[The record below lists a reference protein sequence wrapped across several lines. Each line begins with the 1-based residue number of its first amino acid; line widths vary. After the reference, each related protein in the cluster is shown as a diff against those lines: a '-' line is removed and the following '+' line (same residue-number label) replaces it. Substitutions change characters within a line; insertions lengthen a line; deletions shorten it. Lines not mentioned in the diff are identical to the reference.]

1 MMMVCGQVSN
11 CLFEDFDVAF
21 QPVATIGKARFTGN
35 TLTGGNGNV
44 VFFTVSGAAP
54 LACRLFRSLTAASW
68 RTVFARLAALEQRIL
83 ARLGAA
89 ILHLRH
95 DRHHDWRRGHGRCDL
110 AQ

>member
-1 MMMVCGQVSN
+1 MMMVYGQVSN

-54 LACRLFRSLTAASW
+54 LACLVSSRPHSS
-68 RTVFARLAALEQRIL
+68 EL
-83 ARLGAA
+83 ARSPRTTGCSRTTYSRA
-89 ILHLRH
+89 IGRH
-95 DRHHDWRRGHGRCDL
+95 DTSPAARPTS
-110 AQ
+110 

>member
-44 VFFTVSGAAP
+44 VFFTVSGAA
-54 LACRLFRSLTAASW
+54 LRSLGVFFRSLTVS
-68 RTVFARLAALEQRIL
+68 Q
-83 ARLGAA
+83 
-89 ILHLRH
+89 
-95 DRHHDWRRGHGRCDL
+95 
-110 AQ
+110 